1 MKLEGGNLLARCEV
15 CGKRAEIHH
24 IVNRCQGGI
33 DFDLNYKYL
42 CSEHHRG
49 ENSPHK
55 NWKIDLQYK
64 LEMQENLWEILLKD
78 FYSLEELSHI
88 LNLNKNKT
96 KKIMRHSKVYKE
108 GYRKED
114 IVYKLMGNEIY
125 ELNMLADYNDEFI
138 PLFVG

>member
-1 MKLEGGNLLARCEV
+1 MARCEV
-15 CGKRAEIHH
+15 CGKKAEIHH

-49 ENSPHK
+49 ENGPHK

-64 LEMQENLWEILLKD
+64 LEMQENLCEILLKD
-78 FYSLEELSHI
+78 FYNLEEISYILHI
-88 LNLNKNKT
+88 NKNKT
-96 KKIMRHSKVYKE
+96 KKIMKHSKVYKE
-108 GYRKED
+108 GYKKED
-114 IVYKLMGNEIY
+114 IIFKLMGNELY

>member
-1 MKLEGGNLLARCEV
+1 MLARCEV
-15 CGKRAEIHH
+15 CGKKAEIHH

-49 ENSPHK
+49 ENGPHK

-64 LEMQENLWEILLKD
+64 LEMQENLCEILLKD
-78 FYSLEELSHI
+78 FYNLEEISYILHI
-88 LNLNKNKT
+88 NKNKT
-96 KKIMRHSKVYKE
+96 KKIMKHSKVYKE
-108 GYRKED
+108 GYKKED
-114 IVYKLMGNEIY
+114 IIFKLMGNELY